1 VAAPKEFRSNTL
13 LLIVTGSDVGTSV
26 PAPTVM
32 PAAATVI
39 AEFASLA
46 PPLIVKLGELIVAAA
61 TTVVVNV
68 DPKSI
73 VAAPKVSWSNSLL
86 TTVTAFAVPALVPPP
101 IVTPST
107 VLTSIFAD
115 TSDSPPQM
123 ATVPWVASV

>member
-1 VAAPKEFRSNTL
+1 VKSELSMSVLPVNSKLGALAVAAPKEFRSNTL

-61 TTVVVNV
+61 STVVVNV
-68 DPKSI
+68 D
-73 VAAPKVSWSNSLL
+73 
-86 TTVTAFAVPALVPPP
+86 
-101 IVTPST
+101 
-107 VLTSIFAD
+107 
-115 TSDSPPQM
+115 
-123 ATVPWVASV
+123 ATFVVNVDA